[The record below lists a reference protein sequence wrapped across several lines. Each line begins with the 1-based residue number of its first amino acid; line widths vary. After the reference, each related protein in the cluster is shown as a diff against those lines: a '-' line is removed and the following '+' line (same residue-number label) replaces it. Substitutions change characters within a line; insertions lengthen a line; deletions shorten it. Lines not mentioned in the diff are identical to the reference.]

1 MSAENFI
8 KLHEK
13 DNVLVA
19 LRGVEKG
26 TMVQVGAHSFP
37 TVQDVSLAHK
47 IAAHNIASGEM
58 IYKYGMP
65 IGTATQD
72 IPAGNNVHVHNV
84 KSNYTATVYR
94 AEESGVSEDIQ

>member
-1 MSAENFI
+1 MPAENFI

-13 DNVLVA
+13 DNVFVA
-19 LRGVEKG
+19 LRGVAKG
-26 TMVQVGAHSFP
+26 TIVQIGANSFP

-47 IAAHNIASGEM
+47 IAARDITSGEV

-65 IGTATQD
+65 IGAATQD
-72 IPAGNNVHVHNV
+72 ISAGNNVHVHNV

-94 AEESGVSEDIQ
+94 AEESGVSEDSI